1 MNKIFVKNIGFNFL
15 FTILSTLSTFALLRT
30 LFAYFN
36 FNQNDYGLWLII
48 FSILSYIYLM
58 DFGISNGLRNI
69 ITPIVNS
76 NRKLINVYISSNYI
90 IMLLFT
96 FILLIIANAIMYF
109 FPYELMYKLNGFNM
123 NLNHFKIFISLV
135 VNLQIFYFL
144 VSSIKPIFHAFSK
157 SYLVNVSQFLSNV
170 LIIITLSVIIHL
182 NLNDDWI
189 LLAVFYM
196 GIQTIVIAI
205 ISVIIIKR
213 YGIKFKFNKNKK
225 EYIEILDLGYKFF
238 FLQLSNLILFN
249 SMNILVGI
257 FVNLEEASKFQVS
270 YKLLSMYILIF
281 NIISA
286 PVWTLVITKWQ
297 ENNVQSIRNILRKLQ
312 KLILLISIP
321 IIVTSLFL
329 NQIVKLWMGNN
340 FGIEISFSVLMVI
353 YIIFNI
359 MCVVL
364 QGVLNG
370 LNLIKIQIF
379 GYIVG
384 TLILIIGVALLNS
397 FSVININN
405 LIILGCIALMMPILT
420 MIISLKNFLRKE
432 KKNEK

>member
-1 MNKIFVKNIGFNFL
+1 MNKIFVKNIGYNFL

-76 NRKLINVYISSNYI
+76 NRKLMNIYISSNYI

-109 FPYELMYKLNGFNM
+109 FPYELMYEINGFNM

-170 LIIITLSVIIHL
+170 LIIITLNITIHL
-182 NLNDDWI
+182 NLNNDWI
-189 LLAVFYM
+189 LLA
-196 GIQTIVIAI
+196 IVYLGTQIIIVAI
-205 ISVIIIKR
+205 ISVIIIKK
-213 YGIKFKFNKNKK
+213 YNIKFEFNKNKK

-257 FVNLEEASKFQVS
+257 FVNLEEASKFQIS

-340 FGIEISFSVLMVI
+340 FGIEISFSMLMVI

-364 QGVLNG
+364 QGILNG

-384 TLILIIGVALLNS
+384 TLILIVGVVLLNS
-397 FSVININN
+397 FGVININN
-405 LIILGCIALMMPILT
+405 LIILGCTALIMPILT

-432 KKNEK
+432 KKNGK

>member
-1 MNKIFVKNIGFNFL
+1 MNKIFIKNIGFNFL
-15 FTILSTLSTFALLRT
+15 FTILTTLSTFILLRT

-36 FNQNDYGLWLII
+36 YNQNDYGLWLII

-69 ITPIVNS
+69 ITPMVNS
-76 NRKLINVYISSNYI
+76 NRKLMNIYISSNYI

-96 FILLIIANAIMYF
+96 FILLILVNFIMYF
-109 FPYELMYKLNGFNM
+109 FPYELLYKINGFNI

-157 SYLVNVSQFLSNV
+157 NYLVNVSQFLSNV
-170 LIIITLSVIIHL
+170 LIIITLNITIYLKL
-182 NLNDDWI
+182 NNDWI
-189 LLAVFYM
+189 LLAIVYL
-196 GIQTIVIAI
+196 GTQTIIAM
-205 ISVIIIKR
+205 ISIIIIRK
-213 YGIKFKFNKNKK
+213 YNIEFKFHKNKK

-257 FVNLEEASKFQVS
+257 FVNLEESSKFQIS

-297 ENNVQSIRNILRKLQ
+297 ENNVESIRNILQKLQ
-312 KLILLISIP
+312 NLILLISLP
-321 IIVTSLFL
+321 IIVTSLLL
-329 NQIVKLWMGNN
+329 NHIVKLWMGKN
-340 FGIEISFSVLMVI
+340 FGIETPFSILMAV

-359 MCVVL
+359 ICVVL

-384 TLILIIGVALLNS
+384 ALILIVGVVLLNN
-397 FSVININN
+397 FGVININK
-405 LIILGCIALMMPILT
+405 LIILGCTALIMPILT
-420 MIISLKNFLRKE
+420 MIVSLNNFLRKE
-432 KKNEK
+432 KKNGK